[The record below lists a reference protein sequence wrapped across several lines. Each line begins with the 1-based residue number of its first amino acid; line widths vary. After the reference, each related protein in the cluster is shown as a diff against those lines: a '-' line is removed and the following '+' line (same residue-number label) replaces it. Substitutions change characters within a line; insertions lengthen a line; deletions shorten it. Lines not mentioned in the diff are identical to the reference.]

1 MNDIVL
7 NRPIFKNK
15 SYICFS
21 KNEII
26 IDIYDENIVDLYK
39 ITNKSNA
46 IKLSVNI
53 NNEELKEKINHID
66 DIIFGILKKKYKKW
80 FNNEDINLDE
90 YYEKSI
96 CEQTNRI
103 EILLSNDG
111 IIIYNNEKIELN
123 RNLYDILKNKKN
135 LIKIKLKYLGLYV
148 YKQKIEN
155 KWIIKEIEI
164 NDKYNEDEFIITNN
178 EIISEWEN
186 TLNDTIFGLNELV
199 KDYNNKLDIIHKFK
213 ENNINLINDIK
224 KNKNTNNIFF
234 NKINLLKNNIK
245 NILSINDNR

>member
-1 MNDIVL
+1 
-7 NRPIFKNK
+7 
-15 SYICFS
+15 
-21 KNEII
+21 
-26 IDIYDENIVDLYK
+26 K

-53 NNEELKEKINHID
+53 NNKELKKKINHID
-66 DIIFGILKKKYKKW
+66 DIIFSILKKKYIKW
-80 FNNEDINLDE
+80 FNNEDINLNE

-103 EILLSNDG
+103 EILLSNDS
-111 IIIYNNEKIELN
+111 IILYNNEKIELN
-123 RNLYDILKNKKN
+123 RSLYDILKNKKN

-164 NDKYNEDEFIITNN
+164 NDKYNEDEFIITND